1 MLDRLAVGHRPLAW
15 FAVAP
20 YARRRPPGHFVL
32 TPPVNKRVAGGAPV
46 RGWEDLAS
54 PVPCTLV
61 LYPGGWV
68 PGIRDDPPLR
78 VAVPEP
84 GVTVGPG
91 VLAPARQH
99 DLHA

>member
-32 TPPVNKRVAGGAPV
+32 TPPVNKRVAGGRRSEAGKTWP
-46 RGWEDLAS
+46 L
-54 PVPCTLV
+54 PCRVLLFFTL
-61 LYPGGWV
+61 GRV